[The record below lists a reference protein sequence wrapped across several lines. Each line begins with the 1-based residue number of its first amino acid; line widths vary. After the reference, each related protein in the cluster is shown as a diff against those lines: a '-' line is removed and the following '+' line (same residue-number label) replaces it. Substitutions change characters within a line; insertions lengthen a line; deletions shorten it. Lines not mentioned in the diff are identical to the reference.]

1 MIYLN
6 NAATGYPK
14 PQSVI
19 DAVLENINYIP
30 FHCARAGLETQ
41 VEDILWLCRKNIAAL
56 FKVTNPHDIIFTSGA
71 TESLNLAIHGLDLK
85 GKHVITTNSEHNS
98 VIRPLKTLEREGTI
112 SLSFAP
118 CDGNGIVDI
127 EALEKLINFNTALI
141 AVNHCSN
148 VTGNVND
155 ITALS
160 SICKNKN
167 IVFLVD
173 ASQSAGIIPIDLQKH
188 TADLLAFTGHKSLYG
203 IPGIG
208 GLYIRDGLDLYPLK
222 VGGTGT
228 KSELLFQPENRPIY
242 YEAGTLNIPGIVSL
256 NAGVTFILETSLDVI
271 FNKGYE
277 MMKSLLE
284 KCRKIREII
293 FYGDYNAS
301 SRCPIM
307 SFNIKGI
314 PPEDVGYI
322 LESSFKVVVRTG
334 LHCAPLIH
342 KALGSYPQGSVRVSL
357 SYFTKEEEIDSFANS
372 LEQIANMV

>member
-6 NAATGYPK
+6 NAATSYPK
-14 PQSVI
+14 PQNVI
-19 DAVLENINYIP
+19 DAVLENINDIP

-41 VEDILWLCRKNIAAL
+41 VEDIQWLCRKNIAAL
-56 FKVTNPHDIIFTSGA
+56 FNITNPHNIIFTSGA
-71 TESLNLAIHGLDLK
+71 TESLNLAINGLDLK

-98 VIRPLKTLEREGTI
+98 VIRPIKRLEREGTI
-112 SLSFAP
+112 SLSFVP

-155 ITALS
+155 ITTLS
-160 SICKNKN
+160 NICKTRN

-173 ASQSAGIIPIDLQKH
+173 ASQSAGIIPIDLQKSP
-188 TADLLAFTGHKSLYG
+188 ADLLAFTGHKSLYG

-208 GLYIRDGLDLYPLK
+208 GLYIRDGLDLHPLK
-222 VGGTGT
+222 VGGTGI
-228 KSELLFQPENRPIY
+228 KSDLLFQPENRPFY
-242 YEAGTLNIPGIVSL
+242 YEAGTPNIPGIVSL
-256 NAGVTFILETSLDVI
+256 NAGVKFILETGLDVLYK
-271 FNKGYE
+271 KGYDT
-277 MMKSLLE
+277 MKYLFE
-284 KCRKIREII
+284 KCQKIRGII
-293 FYGDYNAS
+293 FYGDYHAS

-314 PPEDVGYI
+314 APEDVGYI
-322 LESSFKVVVRTG
+322 LENSFKVIVRTG

-342 KALGSYPQGSVRVSL
+342 KSLGSFPLGSVRVSL
-357 SYFTKEEEIDSFANS
+357 SYFTNEEELDFFSNS
-372 LEQIANMV
+372 LEQIANMA